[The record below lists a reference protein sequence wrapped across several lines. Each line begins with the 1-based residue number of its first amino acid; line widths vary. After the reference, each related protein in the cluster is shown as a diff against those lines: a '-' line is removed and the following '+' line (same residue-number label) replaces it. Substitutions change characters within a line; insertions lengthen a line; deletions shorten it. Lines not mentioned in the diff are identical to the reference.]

1 MQQYL
6 EAGKVV
12 TTHGVRG
19 EMKLELW
26 CDGVNF
32 LKKVGRLYPSAQG
45 GRAYKIVSIRA
56 QGQMALLQ
64 LEGVDDMDAARALRG
79 QVFYFDRNDATLPAG
94 RWYVADLIGCEVRD
108 ADTGRVYG
116 VVTSVDHPG
125 AQDIYTV
132 KAPNGKEYMFPG
144 VDAFLKE
151 RNPPEGYLLVT
162 PIPGL
167 LDHCHQIRDYT
178 LNKQK
183 QTDDYPY
190 GGGCGMVLYAQP
202 IADCLRAVQQEVAS
216 QGRPAP
222 HIVFLTAGGQ
232 RYTEEHAKRLAQYDN
247 LTLVCGHYEGIDER
261 VIDAFADEEISI
273 GDYILTGG
281 ELASLVVADSVLR
294 LKPGVLAEQKGY
306 EEESY
311 WDGLLE
317 YPQYTRP
324 EVWEGRA
331 VPQVLLG
338 GDHQKIDAWRGEQ
351 SRERTRLRRPELY
364 EKWCETHPV
373 TELPKWKR
381 GENMRLVKTDEQF
394 AAAARIFVE
403 GRRTT
408 CAENW
413 TPEYC
418 ASLNEEEYLLQL
430 RQEKAAGWVC
440 YLHTTKDV
448 PDGIVS
454 INHKVGHI
462 EHLFVTE
469 KARGRGIGMKMLD
482 FARKKLSEHEHP
494 VLSVL
499 NTNTRAIALYT
510 RMGWKLTS
518 GTELEF
524 TPEQYPAVVKKCAL
538 VWMRYEGS
546 AQK

>member
-1 MQQYL
+1 MRIDI
-6 EAGKVV
+6 V
-12 TTHGVRG
+12 T
-19 EMKLELW
+19 LFPEL
-26 CDGVNF
+26 CDSF
-32 LKKVGRLYPSAQG
+32 LSASIL
-45 GRAYKIVSIRA
+45 GRARA
-56 QGQMALLQ
+56 KNLFEA
-64 LEGVDDMDAARALRG
+64 
-79 QVFYFDRNDATLPAG
+79 
-94 RWYVADLIGCEVRD
+94 
-108 ADTGRVYG
+108 
-116 VVTSVDHPG
+116 
-125 AQDIYTV
+125 
-132 KAPNGKEYMFPG
+132 
-144 VDAFLKE
+144 
-151 RNPPEGYLLVT
+151 
-162 PIPGL
+162 
-167 LDHCHQIRDYT
+167 HCHQIRDYT
-178 LNKQK
+178 KNKQK

-202 IADCLRAVQQEVAS
+202 IADCLHAVQAQCAA
-216 QGRPAP
+216 QGRAKP
-222 HIVFLTAGGQ
+222 HVVFLTAAG
-232 RYTEEHAKRLAQYDN
+232 RPYNEEKARELAGYDAV
-247 LTLVCGHYEGIDER
+247 TLVCGHYEGIDQR
-261 VIDAFADEEISI
+261 VIDAFGDEEISI
-273 GDYILTGG
+273 GDYVLTGG

-294 LKPGVLAEQKGY
+294 LQPGVLAEEKGY
-306 EEESY
+306 QDESY

-317 YPQYTRP
+317 YPQFTRP

-331 VPQVLLG
+331 VPPVLLT
-338 GDHQKIDAWRGEQ
+338 GDHKKIDEWRGAQ
-351 SRERTRLRRPELY
+351 SRERTRERRPDLY
-364 EKWCETHPV
+364 DAWCESHPL